1 MDDFCTFV
9 FDRSFV
15 TLFWRFNEESDK
27 LDISEIY
34 SHHNSYEVQTRQIPN
49 VDVGAWLTKDFPYE
63 TKPPALLRLVWI
75 PLHQEI
81 SPWQFQ
87 IRKSSLDRILQDF
100 EIEEAYKYSFTS
112 PGSFLNIPVCRE
124 DDSDTLKF
132 SMCMRDVF
140 AVAWKYDTRSGRTES
155 ICWAD
160 DWALE
165 AMRDAMSHQKGWAQH
180 PLFLAL
186 VASVMLGYLLDRDT
200 VRMVQNIAAVE
211 NRTGYHGFKH
221 STVTV
226 FPGATG
232 DYASMSATMSGC
244 AVTLAGMD
252 RIQKVLNEFLGDI
265 SSYSQRCRVNDDS
278 SLGGIN
284 LEVDKCVETLKRRL
298 KMHKIQIDY
307 LTRRDEVQ
315 LTAVSDALFIP

>member
-1 MDDFCTFV
+1 MDGFCTFV

-15 TLFWRFNEESDK
+15 TPSWRFNETSDK

-34 SHHNSYEVQTRQIPN
+34 SQHHSYEVHRSQLPD
-49 VDVGAWLTKDFPYE
+49 VDVGTWLTKDCPYE
-63 TKPPALLRLVWI
+63 TKAPALLRLVWI
-75 PLHQEI
+75 PLHREI
-81 SPWQFQ
+81 PPWQFQ

-100 EIEEAYKYSFTS
+100 EIEEAYKYSFTN
-112 PGSFLNIPVCRE
+112 PGSFFNIPVCRG
-124 DDSDTLKF
+124 DDSDILKF
-132 SMCMRDVF
+132 SMCVRDVF

-160 DWALE
+160 DWVFE
-165 AMRDAMSHQKGWAQH
+165 AMRDAMSQQKGWAQH

-186 VASVMLGYLLDRDT
+186 VASVMLGYLLDRDMGL
-200 VRMVQNIAAVE
+200 MVQNIAAVE

-221 STVTV
+221 RFATSY
-226 FPGATG
+226 PGATG
-232 DYASMSATMSGC
+232 DYASLSAKMSGC

-265 SSYSQRCRVNDDS
+265 SSYSQRYRVNDNS

-298 KMHKIQIDY
+298 KMQKIQIDY

-315 LTAVSDALFIP
+315 LTAVSDASFVP